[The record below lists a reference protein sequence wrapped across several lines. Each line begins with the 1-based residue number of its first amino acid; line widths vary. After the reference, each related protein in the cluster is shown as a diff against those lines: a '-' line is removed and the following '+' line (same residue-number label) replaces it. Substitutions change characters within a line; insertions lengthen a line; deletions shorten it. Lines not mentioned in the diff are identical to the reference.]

1 MDTRFENKVVII
13 TGAAGGIGKAA
24 CLRFFEE
31 KANIVA
37 VDLPNSGVEDMVT
50 QLKLDKSR
58 VVAVTADVTSRTE
71 SEFYVGK
78 ALEHFGQLDVL
89 FNNAGI
95 EGWVGPLV
103 DYPEEIFEK
112 VLAVN
117 VKGVWLGMRAAAPAL
132 RSNGG
137 GSIVNTASTAGLGGT
152 PHLIAYGASKH
163 AVVGMTKT
171 AALEFAHENI
181 RVNAIC
187 PSPIETRMMRSI
199 ERGSNPDSP
208 DDAYRAISKM
218 NPLRRYGKPEEVAA
232 LAAFLASA
240 EASYITGGI
249 YPIDGGIKAS

>member
-1 MDTRFENKVVII
+1 MNSRFENKVVVV

-24 CLRFFEE
+24 CFRFAAE
-31 KANIVA
+31 KALIVA
-37 VDLPNSGVEDMVT
+37 VDLPDSGIDELVNELQT
-50 QLKLDKSR
+50 SKTKAI
-58 VVAVTADVTSRTE
+58 AVTADVTSLKDSE
-71 SEFYVGK
+71 SYVSQT
-78 ALEHFGQLDVL
+78 LEHFGRLDIL

-117 VKGVWLGMRAAAPAL
+117 VKGIWLGMRASIPAM

-137 GSIVNTASTAGLGGT
+137 GSIINTASTAGLGGT

-199 ERGSNPDSP
+199 EKGRNPDNP
-208 DDAYRAISKM
+208 EDAHRVISKM
-218 NPLRRYGKPEEVAA
+218 NPLRRYGEPEEVAA
-232 LAAFLASA
+232 LAAFLASD

-249 YPIDGGIKAS
+249 YPIDGGTKAS